1 MAHTFGDFETLSC
14 PAYLTLSMIPFWRFI
29 MVVSRWLL
37 PFLLWLVLSLPK
49 ALFHTFQLLLLPLS
63 ADLLRLSLTSP
74 VLVDTSFD
82 VFTGLFLQVSLSIG
96 FYRHFLGFSSLFAGC
111 FWFLFPTLLG
121 NPHGLAWCFFLDARM
136 GGVSLSVILE

>member
-1 MAHTFGDFETLSC
+1 
-14 PAYLTLSMIPFWRFI
+14 
-29 MVVSRWLL
+29 MVVSRRLL
-37 PFLLWLVLSLPK
+37 PFQLRLVLSLPK
-49 ALFHTFQLLLLPLS
+49 ALFPTFQLLLLPLS

-82 VFTGLFLQVSLSIG
+82 VFTGLFLWVSLSIG
-96 FYRHFLGFSSLFAGC
+96 FYRSLFAGC

>member
-1 MAHTFGDFETLSC
+1 
-14 PAYLTLSMIPFWRFI
+14 MIPCWRFI
-29 MVVSRWLL
+29 MVVSRRLL
-37 PFLLWLVLSLPK
+37 PFQLRLVLSLPK
-49 ALFHTFQLLLLPLS
+49 ALFPTFQLLLLPLS

-96 FYRHFLGFSSLFAGC
+96 FYWHFLGFSSLFAGC